1 MKSTN
6 YKLLILL
13 PSMAWCCINE
23 LNGQDSLQSRQL
35 EEVVVT
41 ATRSERELE
50 SLPVPVKIIGQEQIK
65 AMGSLRLSEVLA
77 EQTGLAIVNDHGTGI
92 QLQGFSPEYTMILID
107 GEPLI
112 GRTSGV
118 LELNRIAVGNIQQV
132 EIMKGPSSSLYGSE
146 ALAGVINIITKSPKG
161 INGTLISRYGTN
173 NTHDAGANISWKGS
187 KLGLYAFANRYH
199 TDGYDLSPERIG
211 NTVSPFTN
219 YTYQSKITYDLST
232 RTRLSISGRYFTE
245 KQESETDIGEAGSPL
260 AINGT
265 GRGDDWNINPV
276 LTHNVH
282 DKLKTTFRFYASHY
296 STRSTLTYQDN
307 GTLYEKS
314 FFEQQFYR
322 PEAQLEYF
330 FNPKSIVTLGIGR
343 IWESVEATRYED
355 NMKYHTDY
363 AYFQYEWKP
372 VTRLNV
378 LSGARWDDHSA
389 YGSQISPKF
398 SVSYDV
404 LPRLTFNG
412 SIGVGFKAPDFRQ
425 LYLNFTNSTV
435 GYSVFGSQALAQGI
449 ERLQEQGQIDELL
462 GDPADF
468 GEIRAEHSTAYNVG
482 LTARLLNRS
491 SISLSLFRND
501 VKDLIDTKPV
511 ARKTNG
517 QYVYSYY
524 NVARVFTQGVETEI
538 SYRPSSDLMISMGY
552 QLLIAKDKQ
561 VVEDVEAGKVY
572 ARDPETNATRRVEKE
587 DYGGLFNRSRHML
600 NARIFYEKMPKGW
613 SATARFIYR
622 GRYGFADANN
632 NGILD
637 DEREYVNGYLTCNMS
652 VAKTLKKMLTIQV
665 GCDNLFNYT
674 DSQYIT
680 SLPGR
685 ILWVS
690 LSLTLA
696 KNINANL
703 KQ

>member
-1 MKSTN
+1 MH
-6 YKLLILL
+6 
-13 PSMAWCCINE
+13 E

-50 SLPVPVKIIGQEQIK
+50 SLPVPVKIIGQQQIK
-65 AMGSLRLSEVLA
+65 AMGSLRLSDVLA

-92 QLQGFSPEYTMILID
+92 QLQGFSPEYTLILID

-146 ALAGVINIITKSPKG
+146 ALAGVINIITKNPRG
-161 INGTLISRYGTN
+161 FNGTLTSRYGTS
-173 NTHDAGANISWKGS
+173 NTHEVGANINWKGS
-187 KLGLYAFANRYH
+187 KIGIYAFANRYH

-219 YTYQSKITYDLST
+219 YTYQSKITYDLSN

-245 KQESETDIGEAGSPL
+245 KQESETDIGEAGSPV
-260 AINGT
+260 AINDMGT
-265 GRGDDWNINPV
+265 VDDWNINPV
-276 LTHNVH
+276 LTHNLR
-282 DKLKTTFRFYASHY
+282 DNLKTTFRFYASQY
-296 STRSTLTYQDN
+296 STHSTLTYQDN
-307 GTLYEKS
+307 GTVYEET

-330 FNPKSIVTLGIGR
+330 FNPKSIATLGVGR
-343 IWESVEATRYED
+343 IWESVDATRYED
-355 NMKYHTDY
+355 NMKYHTNY
-363 AYFQYEWKP
+363 AYLQYEWKP
-372 VTRLNV
+372 ITRLNV
-378 LSGARWDDHSA
+378 LAGARWDDHSG
-389 YGSQISPKF
+389 YGSQVSPKF

-404 LPRLTFNG
+404 PPRLTFNG

-435 GYSVFGSQALAQGI
+435 GYSVFGTQALAQGI

-462 GDPADF
+462 EDPAAF
-468 GEIRAEHSTAYNVG
+468 GEIRAEHSIAYNVG
-482 LTARLLNRS
+482 LIARLLNGS
-491 SISLSLFRND
+491 SISFNLFRND
-501 VKDLIDTKPV
+501 VKDLIDRKPV

-517 QYVYSYY
+517 QYVYSYH

-538 SYRPSSDLMISMGY
+538 SHRPFSDLMISLGY

-561 VVEDVEAGKVY
+561 VLEDVAAGKVY
-572 ARDPETNATRRVEKE
+572 ARDPETNTTRRIEKE

-600 NARIFYEKMPKGW
+600 NAKIFYENMPTGW
-613 SATARFIYR
+613 STTARFIYR

-632 NGILD
+632 NAILD
-637 DEREYVNGYLTCNMS
+637 HEREYVDGYVTCNIS
-652 VAKTLKKMLTIQV
+652 VAKTLKKMLTVQV

-674 DSQYIT
+674 DSQYVT

-685 ILWVS
+685 IMWVS
-690 LSLTLA
+690 LSMTLE
-696 KNINANL
+696 KNINTNL